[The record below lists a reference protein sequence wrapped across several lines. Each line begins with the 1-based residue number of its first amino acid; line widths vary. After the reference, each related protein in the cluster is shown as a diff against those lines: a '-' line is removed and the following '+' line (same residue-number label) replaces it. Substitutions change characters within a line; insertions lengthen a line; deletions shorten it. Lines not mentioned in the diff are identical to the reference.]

1 MQRQLLEEEN
11 TISLRGSL
19 ERIVYHND
27 ESNYSVLSLKV
38 SKHADLV
45 TAVGILP
52 NPVLGEFMMLS
63 GSWVDNPR
71 FGMQFS
77 FTKAEASLPTSLT
90 GLEKY
95 LSSGF
100 IKGVGAAT
108 AAKII
113 KTFGEE
119 TINVLDN
126 EPERL
131 REVAGLS
138 AKKAQEIAEAWSE
151 KQDERRIMVFLQS
164 WGLGTGYAS
173 RIFKQYGADTIEIL
187 KANPYRLTQE
197 VWGIGFAIADKIATS
212 MGIAPTAPER
222 VSAGVAFALNEFV
235 AQGHVFAPKEKLL
248 VRTAELLGIS
258 ADVVEEG
265 LELARLEENV
275 IVEDYIKSGNEE
287 DEAEVE
293 TAVYLPAF
301 HYSEVKSAENLAALV
316 ASPFQTQFV
325 DFEQYLPALEQDMA
339 LSLADTQ
346 KEAIKTALAS
356 KVMVITGG
364 PGTGKTTIIRAVQ
377 KLKEY
382 AGFKVALAAPTG
394 RAAKRMSEAT
404 GCEAKTIHRLLE
416 CQGTADV
423 GLNFLRDDKNPLD
436 FDIVILD
443 EASMIDQVLF
453 HHILK
458 AIRKEASLILV
469 GDINQLPSVSSGN
482 VLEDVIE
489 SGICPVVRLNQ
500 IFRQGN
506 ESRIITNAHMI
517 NNGEMPNLQNEKD
530 SDFYFIETT
539 SENDNAVPEEEQ
551 KAETEKRTL
560 NVIKRLVTQNI
571 PRTFGFDPFKDIQV
585 LCPMHNGITG
595 TKRLNI
601 ELQQILNKNGG
612 EGIDR
617 FGFRYKVGDKVMQ
630 TKNNYDKDIY
640 NGDIGIITDIDMQ
653 EKMMLVAT
661 DSGDV
666 CYEFTEL
673 DELAPAYAISVH
685 KSQGSEYP
693 VCIVPLLTQHYIM
706 LQRNLLYTA
715 VTRGKKLVVIVGS
728 KKALAIAVS
737 NNQTKV
743 RWTRL
748 KERLRSKMNSND
760 IETR

>member
-63 GSWVDNPR
+63 GAWVDNPR

-77 FTKAEASLPTSLT
+77 FTKAEASLPTTLT

-95 LSSGF
+95 LASGF
-100 IKGVGAAT
+100 IKGVGVAT
-108 AAKII
+108 AAKIVNA
-113 KTFGEE
+113 FGED

-131 REVAGLS
+131 REVTGLS
-138 AKKAQEIAEAWSE
+138 VKKAQEIATAWSE

-197 VWGIGFAIADKIATS
+197 VWGIGFAIADKIAAS
-212 MGIAPTAPER
+212 MGVALTAPER

-258 ADVVEEG
+258 ADIVEEG

-275 IVEDYIKSGNEE
+275 IVEDYINSDEEANEE
-287 DEAEVE
+287 DKQIES
-293 TAVYLPAF
+293 AVYLPAF

-316 ASPFQTQFV
+316 ASPFQMQFV
-325 DFEQYLPALEQDMA
+325 NFEQYLPALEQDMG
-339 LSLADTQ
+339 LTLAETQ

-404 GCEAKTIHRLLE
+404 GCGAKTIHRLLE

-436 FDIVILD
+436 FDLIILD

-482 VLEDVIE
+482 VLEDVID

-500 IFRQGN
+500 IFRQGK

-517 NNGEMPNLQNEKD
+517 NNGEMPNLQNLRD

-539 SENDNAVPEEEQ
+539 SENDQFIPEEEQ
-551 KAETEKRTL
+551 KAETERRTL
-560 NVIKRLVTQNI
+560 DVIKRLVTQNI
-571 PRTFGFDPFKDIQV
+571 PRTFGFDPLKDIQV

-601 ELQQILNKNGG
+601 ELQQVLNRNGG
-612 EGIDR
+612 EGIER
-617 FGFRYKVGDKVMQ
+617 FGFRYKIGDKVMQ
-630 TKNNYDKDIY
+630 IKNNYDKDIY
-640 NGDIGIITDIDMQ
+640 NGDIGIITEIDMQ
-653 EKMMLVAT
+653 DKMMLVST

-715 VTRGKKLVVIVGS
+715 VTRGKKLVVLVGS

-748 KERLRSKMNSND
+748 KERLQTYMNNH
-760 IETR
+760 

>member
-27 ESNYSVLSLKV
+27 ENNYSVLSLKV

-52 NPVLGEFMMLS
+52 NPVLGEFMLLS
-63 GSWVDNPR
+63 GEWVDNPR

-77 FTKAEASLPTSLT
+77 FTKAEASLPTTLT

-95 LSSGF
+95 LASGF

-108 AAKII
+108 AAKIVN
-113 KTFGEE
+113 TFGED

-126 EPERL
+126 EPDRL

-138 AKKAQEIAEAWSE
+138 AKKAQDIAIAWSE
-151 KQDERRIMVFLQS
+151 KQDERRIMVFLQG

-187 KANPYRLTQE
+187 KANPYRLTQD
-197 VWGIGFAIADKIATS
+197 VWGIGFAIADKIAAS

-222 VSAGVAFALNEFV
+222 VAAGVAFTLNEFV

-258 ADVVEEG
+258 ADLVDEG

-275 IVEDYIKSGNEE
+275 IVEDYINAEDNEN
-287 DEAEVE
+287 VE

-301 HYSEVKSAENLAALV
+301 HYSEVKSAENLATLV

-325 DFEQYLPALEQDMA
+325 DFEQYLPVLEQDMGFT
-339 LSLADTQ
+339 LADTQ

-364 PGTGKTTIIRAVQ
+364 PGTGKTTIIRAVK

-382 AGFKVALAAPTG
+382 AGFIVALAAPTG

-404 GCEAKTIHRLLE
+404 GGEAKTIHRLLE

-423 GLNFLRDDKNPLD
+423 GLNFLRDDKNPLEAD
-436 FDIVILD
+436 LIILD

-458 AIRKEASLILV
+458 AIKKEASLILV

-489 SGICPVVRLNQ
+489 SGICPVVKLNQ
-500 IFRQGN
+500 IFRQGR

-517 NNGEMPNLQNEKD
+517 NNGEIPNLQNEKD

-539 SENDNAVPEEEQ
+539 SENDKSVPEEEQ
-551 KAETEKRTL
+551 KAETERRTL
-560 NVIKRLVTQNI
+560 DVIKRLVTQNI
-571 PRTFGFDPFKDIQV
+571 PRSFGFDPFRDIQV

-601 ELQQILNKNGG
+601 ELQQVLNKNGG
-612 EGIDR
+612 EGIER
-617 FGFRYKVGDKVMQ
+617 FGFCYKVGDKVMQ
-630 TKNNYDKDIY
+630 IKNNYDKDIY
-640 NGDIGIITDIDMQ
+640 NGDIGIITDIDTH
-653 EKMMLVAT
+653 EKMMLVST

-715 VTRGKKLVVIVGS
+715 VTRGKKLVVLVGS

-748 KERLRSKMNSND
+748 KERLKSKMINSESMIDLQN
-760 IETR
+760 